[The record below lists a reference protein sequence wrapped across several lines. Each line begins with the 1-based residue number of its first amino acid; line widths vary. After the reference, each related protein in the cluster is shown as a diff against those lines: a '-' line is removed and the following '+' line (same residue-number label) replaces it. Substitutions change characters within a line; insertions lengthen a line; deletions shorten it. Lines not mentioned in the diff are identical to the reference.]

1 MLSLDDRDLG
11 WITRGCGALRMTTV
25 SPLLRTLGPYQR
37 SWCGV
42 EDQVGQVLQGVVEVV
57 PLERRE
63 REVLSHWGRD
73 RRPVVGERHPGL

>member
-11 WITRGCGALRMTTV
+11 SITRGVGLADDHRQSTAEDPGA
-25 SPLLRTLGPYQR
+25 YQR